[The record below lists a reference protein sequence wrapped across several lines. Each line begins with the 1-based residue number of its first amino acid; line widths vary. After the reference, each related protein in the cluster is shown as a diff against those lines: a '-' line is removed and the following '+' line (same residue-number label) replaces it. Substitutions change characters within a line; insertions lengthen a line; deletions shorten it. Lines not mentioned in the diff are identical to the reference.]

1 MSSDSLKE
9 VTIQKIKVKYYYE
22 ECSLICGALHI
33 SECLYIYRAIS
44 ENDPN
49 SQIDK
54 Y

>member
-9 VTIQKIKVKYYYE
+9 VTMQKIEVKYYYE

-33 SECLYIYRAIS
+33 SECLHIYRAIS
-44 ENDPN
+44 ENAPN